1 VVNES
6 VETVEASRQEA
17 EAMGAVAFF
26 GDKYGDRVRVVR
38 AGANSLEFCG
48 GTHVQRLGDIGQIQ
62 VVSEASIG
70 SNTRRLE
77 AVTGLGAMRRSREM
91 ELVLASVATTLKTSQ
106 DEVVPSLERLIEKQ
120 RETEKALTGLRQASL
135 SAHAATMM
143 ESAAAGVLVARVD
156 GFLVDELRTLSQDL
170 RQRGVKSLVLVGNA
184 GDGKVAMAVASD
196 GLIDAKAVVKELG
209 SIVGGGGGGSSEL
222 ATAGGKNVDGIE
234 AALVKARELLGI

>member
-1 VVNES
+1 
-6 VETVEASRQEA
+6 
-17 EAMGAVAFF
+17 
-26 GDKYGDRVRVVR
+26 
-38 AGANSLEFCG
+38 
-48 GTHVQRLGDIGQIQ
+48 
-62 VVSEASIG
+62 
-70 SNTRRLE
+70 
-77 AVTGLGAMRRSREM
+77 M
-91 ELVLASVATTLKTSQ
+91 ELVLASVAATLKTSQ

-135 SAHAATMM
+135 SAHAATML
-143 ESAAAGVLVARVD
+143 ESATAGVLVARVD

-234 AALVKARELLGI
+234 AALVKAKELLGI